1 LSLTLGLGNT
11 SATRKRVSVVVHDN
25 DFSDF
30 SDCSF
35 WLEPNQSIKAH
46 TVKLYTTKAWSNAT
60 VSLYA
65 GSVDNAG
72 WIRLDDVNLRATPG
86 VTLVGTECIETAS
99 ASGGP
104 GTGPGPGQTLN
115 GRQRTGA
122 SLGRAVPRPPAS
134 PRPSV
139 ALQPGW
145 VIDGSDA
152 GTTILAWPDPINL
165 LDADAARL
173 TLESKLSSR
182 SSAASVEVSR
192 DGRTWSA
199 LAAVPASDDWIAV
212 TVDLSE
218 YLGSVVYVRFVYE
231 TSAPAGASGQWW
243 LRHITVEPRLPQTPQ
258 SRPRRLP

>member
-1 LSLTLGLGNT
+1 
-11 SATRKRVSVVVHDN
+11 
-25 DFSDF
+25 
-30 SDCSF
+30 
-35 WLEPNQSIKAH
+35 
-46 TVKLYTTKAWSNAT
+46 
-60 VSLYA
+60 
-65 GSVDNAG
+65 
-72 WIRLDDVNLRATPG
+72 
-86 VTLVGTECIETAS
+86 
-99 ASGGP
+99 
-104 GTGPGPGQTLN
+104 
-115 GRQRTGA
+115 
-122 SLGRAVPRPPAS
+122 
-134 PRPSV
+134 V